1 MAKENKETKPVEA
14 AQDAPKAQETPK
26 AQEAPKAEE
35 TPKKQESQEAPKKT
49 ETSTESSPAASPA
62 ATPATSQENSQ
73 DNENDSESGGF
84 MGFIK
89 GMDWDSLASAAG
101 AIKDVFSDSDEKNK
115 QSMQEILTTL
125 QSATADKDVLKESFS
140 ALESLSFKDLIGQP
154 IKAAIEAQAEAAK
167 STLDFVNQLCVSS
180 DDGSQKV
187 AVVSF
192 EFFKNG
198 KKARINLP
206 LLSLVNIPSLEIK
219 SMTYKFTA
227 KIDSHSSLIVSHG
240 DSPVKSTSGSVGN
253 GDKKADAAKGQEK
266 KTDEKKADEKKG
278 DDTAKSTEAK
288 TEAKPE
294 AKTEAKPE
302 TKTEAKA
309 TDLLS
314 GVAKNTTIAASYT
327 TQTGT
332 GATKDSKYAA
342 STTMDISI
350 TVEPD
355 EIPGGIKTMLS
366 ILDGAIE
373 VINPNGELTVATSQV
388 ALSNGFAIVAAS
400 YRDPDG
406 ICTPACISCSGAEA
420 KKQPIVMMN
429 SEGANII
436 FSEPGLYT
444 VTAGKLSQP
453 VIVTEG

>member
-14 AQDAPKAQETPK
+14 

-35 TPKKQESQEAPKKT
+35 TPKKQESQETPKKT
-49 ETSTESSPAASPA
+49 ETSQGSASG
-62 ATPATSQENSQ
+62 TSQENSQ
-73 DNENDSESGGF
+73 KNSQDSENDSESGGF

-101 AIKDVFSDSDEKNK
+101 AIKDVFSDSDEENK

-266 KTDEKKADEKKG
+266 KTDEKKTDGKKADEMKA

-294 AKTEAKPE
+294 TKPEAKTE

-406 ICTPACISCSGAEA
+406 ICTPASISCSGAEA

-444 VTAGKLSQP
+444 VKAGKLSQP

>member
-73 DNENDSESGGF
+73 DNENDYESGGF

-294 AKTEAKPE
+294 

-406 ICTPACISCSGAEA
+406 ICTPASISCSGAEA

>member
-14 AQDAPKAQETPK
+14 AQ
-26 AQEAPKAEE
+26 EA
-35 TPKKQESQEAPKKT
+35 PKKQESQETPKKT
-49 ETSTESSPAASPA
+49 ESSTESSPAASPA

-266 KTDEKKADEKKG
+266 KTDEKKTDDKKADEKKA

-288 TEAKPE
+288 PE
-294 AKTEAKPE
+294 AKTETKPE
-302 TKTEAKA
+302 AKTEAKA

-406 ICTPACISCSGAEA
+406 ICTPASISCSGAEA

-453 VIVTEG
+453 VIVTAE